1 MQSVWQD
8 LRYSTRLLTKA
19 PAFTAVVVL
28 TLALGMGG
36 NTAIFSLV
44 NTAFFRPLLLADPD
58 RTPAP
63 GSLRRSRNVRVARLR
78 DSRGHEGYLPEMLPP
93 HTVHSHSGF

>member
-8 LRYSTRLLTKA
+8 LRYSTRLLSKA

-28 TLALGMGG
+28 TLALGIGG

-44 NTAFFRPLLLADPD
+44 NTAFFGLSRWPIRIAPCASSIRIAD
-58 RTPAP
+58 RMVTAA
-63 GSLRRSRNVRVARLR
+63 RSAC
-78 DSRGHEGYLPEMLPP
+78 
-93 HTVHSHSGF
+93 TA